1 MPFEFLMVSSERPNI
16 DASIPKKYYQGMIRL
31 CNNIDTD
38 TNGLNQ
44 ASGRAWPS
52 NDYADFEGY
61 DGSGWRSL
69 SKLIDADRDT
79 FILPEKSYGTNENA
93 LLFYVGEASKNANL
107 AMELSKM
114 NLHIRDTGTTNNAK
128 LTIHTQSGDI
138 DTSGNLRITNKILR
152 CGSRWNT

>member
-1 MPFEFLMVSSERPNI
+1 
-16 DASIPKKYYQGMIRL
+16 MIRL

-93 LLFYVGEASKNANL
+93 LLFYVGEASLNANL

-114 NLHIRDTGTTNNAK
+114 NLHSRYRTTNNAK
-128 LTIHTQSGDI
+128 LTIHTQSEY
-138 DTSGNLRITNKILR
+138 RY
-152 CGSRWNT
+152 